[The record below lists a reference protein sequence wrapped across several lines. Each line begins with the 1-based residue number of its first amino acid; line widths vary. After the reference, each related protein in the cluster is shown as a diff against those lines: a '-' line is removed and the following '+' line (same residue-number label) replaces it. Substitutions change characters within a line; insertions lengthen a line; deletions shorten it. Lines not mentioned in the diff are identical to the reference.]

1 MNDDALHNGAAI
13 LDDLRRIAAVV
24 EQAGT
29 PEDLDRVREECDEI
43 LSSWADDP
51 NCYSDKTVVA
61 QEIYAAGRTVGS
73 HVNAPPHRRGD
84 TTTDGNY

>member
-1 MNDDALHNGAAI
+1 VNDDALHNGAAI

-24 EQAGT
+24 EQAVT

-51 NCYSDKTVVA
+51 NSYSDKTVVS
-61 QEIYAAGRTVGS
+61 QEIYRDGSTVGS
-73 HVNAPPHRRGD
+73 HVHAPPHRRGD
-84 TTTDGNY
+84 TTIEGN